1 MKEISKQDLLRKAKF
16 RGVLG
21 AVILLGIGISG
32 TVGVS
37 SIDEDAVAIFRVLAL
52 LATLAIFYDCFVC
65 LEKALGVR
73 FVKTYRLIE
82 SIPIVAI
89 LCYCA
94 MIVAL
99 KEGAMLGLALHP
111 ALRPFDVRSG
121 DNLGHIK
128 LPPSHT

>member
-37 SIDEDAVAIFRVLAL
+37 GIDEDAVAIFRVLAL
-52 LATLAIFYDCFVC
+52 LATLAIFNDCFVC

-82 SIPIVAI
+82 KYPDRRDF
-89 LCYCA
+89 
-94 MIVAL
+94 
-99 KEGAMLGLALHP
+99 MLLRLDRSAKRGRDARSALHP
-111 ALRPFDVRSG
+111 ALRPFDVRGG
-121 DNLGHIK
+121 DNLGRIK